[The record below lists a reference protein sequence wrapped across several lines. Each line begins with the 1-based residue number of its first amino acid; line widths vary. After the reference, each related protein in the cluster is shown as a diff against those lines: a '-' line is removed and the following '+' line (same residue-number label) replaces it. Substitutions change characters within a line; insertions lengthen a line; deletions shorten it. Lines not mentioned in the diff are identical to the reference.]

1 METSVYL
8 HTQSQVPPGDD
19 KAISFFKKGKILTNH
34 LATNSGAAKTEMDNF
49 RWGIYWIPEQPNFT
63 ISTYVN
69 MYILPSDP
77 NIEQSLNFRFLIL
90 AACSLWFFFSF
101 KFHLSDR
108 DYLNINCLSGI
119 LTGDGSTQWTRRH
132 GLHDDPVTYCW
143 GLMISQSTKAS
154 HTVIRARREM
164 SRELTETNRE
174 TSFM

>member
-1 METSVYL
+1 M
-8 HTQSQVPPGDD
+8 
-19 KAISFFKKGKILTNH
+19 I
-34 LATNSGAAKTEMDNF
+34 
-49 RWGIYWIPEQPNFT
+49 
-63 ISTYVN
+63 
-69 MYILPSDP
+69 
-77 NIEQSLNFRFLIL
+77 
-90 AACSLWFFFSF
+90 FFSF

-143 GLMISQSTKAS
+143 GLTISQSTKAS

-174 TSFM
+174 TSFMYKGQEQYFWGCDTQPEICRLRRWQLWSSREMVSDKRTRAKTLRPECLFGSIRGRKGKPNPKEGWTKFRSRSQETF